1 MRGWTISIYLLSPEG
16 EDLPA
21 SCFEK
26 ATYILHDSFGPKRM
40 RQTIRRPPFTIHE
53 KGWGEFDMQ
62 IQLTPIGTAKSGEQT
77 LAHDLNFQQDRYE
90 STHNVTFRNP
100 KGPLLDALRE
110 SGDVGE
116 PALKANGVTSTP
128 GQAKEKKVRKNQNR
142 NVDMEKL
149 AEALPQL
156 GEEDLLQVVQMV
168 HDNKTEDTYTK
179 NDVDSESITI
189 RIKRW
194 KCTNNLSR
202 RRRVPRRPLHPPG
215 PADQDAL
222 GLHVQPCQHER
233 AGIEGLLDNG
243 LFGSSSSGQRESKHT
258 QESANLRIMLL
269 GIEVNNQKQRD
280 SPSSQAEIS
289 KAEIRGRHRARG

>member
-1 MRGWTISIYLLSPEG
+1 MRYPAFIPTLS
-16 EDLPA
+16 LPNHA
-21 SCFEK
+21 
-26 ATYILHDSFGPKRM
+26 G
-40 RQTIRRPPFTIHE
+40 
-53 KGWGEFDMQ
+53 
-62 IQLTPIGTAKSGEQT
+62 
-77 LAHDLNFQQDRYE
+77 
-90 STHNVTFRNP
+90 
-100 KGPLLDALRE
+100 
-110 SGDVGE
+110 
-116 PALKANGVTSTP
+116 
-128 GQAKEKKVRKNQNR
+128 VRKNQNR

-258 QESANLRIMLL
+258 QESANLRMMLL
-269 GIEVNNQKQRD
+269 GIEIDNQKQRD
-280 SPSSQAEIS
+280 SPSSQAENW

>member
-62 IQLTPIGTAKSGEQT
+62 IQLTPIGAAKSGEQT

-116 PALKANGVTSTP
+116 PAPKANGVTSTP
-128 GQAKEKKVRKNQNR
+128 GQAKEKKIRKNQNR

-168 HDNKTEDTYTK
+168 HDNKTDDTYTK
-179 NDVDSESITI
+179 NDVDSES
-189 RIKRW
+189 
-194 KCTNNLSR
+194 LS
-202 RRRVPRRPLHPPG
+202 
-215 PADQDAL
+215 PAF
-222 GLHVQPCQHER
+222 V
-233 AGIEGLLDNG
+233 
-243 LFGSSSSGQRESKHT
+243 
-258 QESANLRIMLL
+258 
-269 GIEVNNQKQRD
+269 
-280 SPSSQAEIS
+280 
-289 KAEIRGRHRARG
+289 RARVNSRLLTFSLPQTASSTSTSTPSQINSSRCSGTSPPTESTWPSWHRISAF